1 MLFVLAFSNEGEW
14 EYRNADCCVNIDDDS
29 STSAENF
36 VNFGPKTFDILFIYN
51 SSKVNSDT
59 NRYTVHSTLYNSK
72 KTLHNSRLFAW
83 VGGCTH
89 GQDTHVSDVSTKVNG
104 LIFAKR
110 YGNIVLHNKRL

>member
-1 MLFVLAFSNEGEW
+1 MLFVLAFSNEWEW

-72 KTLHNSRLFAW
+72 KHYIIHAYLHGW
-83 VGGCTH
+83 VGAH
-89 GQDTHVSDVSTKVNG
+89 M
-104 LIFAKR
+104 AKTR
-110 YGNIVLHNKRL
+110 TFPMFQPK